1 MALQFASSA
10 LDISRRRRRWLILVA
25 AVGFSGYGAY
35 KLYHLPSVA
44 RRRRQLASLF
54 NALVSVSEAVVLVS
68 DDLNRF
74 LRSEKDEIPTSLKQL
89 AKIAA
94 SEEFTASVSSFSEA
108 VTVGIVRGLGSDSE
122 RGGKVGSCG
131 LGPQIASPGFSDRFF
146 EKLCSPEGTG
156 FASIVVGSF
165 ARNLVLAIRSGGQG
179 GESVGRHSDEA
190 IPTWFR
196 LLSDD
201 NSRELIA
208 DCIQQFVST
217 AVTVYLEKT
226 MVINPYDQIF
236 SGLTN
241 PKHEAKM
248 KDILVSVCNGA
259 VETLVRTSHHVM
271 NNNGSLTS
279 SVSRVNITGREG
291 EVLEQLSNR
300 QRNCLNDH
308 NANNSVAWAER
319 VSSTLAVPC
328 NRKLVL
334 DVTGRVTFETVRSFL
349 DFLYWKLSDS
359 ARKGASVIHR
369 EVAERGLEVVR
380 YVSAKS
386 LASITICLA
395 LCMQLCV
402 GTRFLTPA

>member
-10 LDISRRRRRWLILVA
+10 LDISRRRRRWLILAV

-35 KLYHLPSVA
+35 RLYHRPSVA
-44 RRRRQLASLF
+44 RRRSQLARLF
-54 NALVSVSEAVVLVS
+54 NALVSVSEAVALVS

-74 LRSEKDEIPTSLKQL
+74 LRSENDEIPTSLKQL

-94 SEEFTASVSSFSEA
+94 SKEFTASVSRFSEA
-108 VTVGIVRGLGSDSE
+108 VTVGIARGLGSASE
-122 RGGKVGSCG
+122 GGGKVGSCG
-131 LGPQIASPGFSDRFF
+131 LGPRIVSPGFSDRFF
-146 EKLCSPEGTG
+146 EKLFSPAGTG

-165 ARNLVLAIRSGGQG
+165 ARNLVLAIRSGGTG
-179 GESVGRHSDEA
+179 AESVGRHNDEA

-201 NSRELIA
+201 NSREFMA

-241 PKHEAKM
+241 PEHEAKM

-259 VETLVRTSHHVM
+259 VETLVKTSYRVM
-271 NNNGSLTS
+271 NNKSSLTS
-279 SVSRVNITGREG
+279 SVSRVNIIGQEG

-308 NANNSVAWAER
+308 NVSNSVAWAER

-349 DFLYWKLSDS
+349 NFLSWKLSDS
-359 ARKGASVIHR
+359 ARRGASVIHK

-386 LASITICLA
+386 LAAITICLA